1 MVTTTNEQAGTAP
14 NPAQTPPFDDFRSLL
29 AAVPPTK
36 VDGLRERIYD
46 WLEKREEDA
55 AVAIE
60 KAKARATIVEE
71 QNRIV
76 RMELQDVESVRSRGE
91 AAAARKA
98 KAGLLAEAMSAL
110 NPPDHAAQKEGE
122 EASEDENDDQGIVPA
137 DYQQP
142 TDSSATTHPLQPL
155 GTNIGRKVHAG
166 DTNALDIVIKELLD
180 EVMQLREGAS
190 ANVARIIMLED
201 QLHGANEA
209 LAAQNVVVEE
219 AMIAQKDQY
228 TNGGW
233 RTESD
238 TFQISSQPLVQTA
251 TTPTRVWGEVKERNF
266 QRLSDPWARK
276 DVPSLP
282 PQYPVDRRLGDA
294 DQAPIRGY
302 LDNDS
307 DISPHEFDSCFKQ
320 YKDMMFSLQLKNN
333 KEPVAYHEIPWPVLP
348 YTPEGNYPVPRW
360 RSRYAEKEDVDRFV
374 EGFMASR
381 HAEIWHGSMKD
392 DWLNLL
398 VYSFDDNA
406 KEIVGVMVGFLG

>member
-1 MVTTTNEQAGTAP
+1 MVTTTNEQAGTAS
-14 NPAQTPPFDDFRSLL
+14 NPAQSPPFDDFRSLL
-29 AAVPPTK
+29 AAVPPIK
-36 VDGLRERIYD
+36 SDALKERIYD
-46 WLEKREEDA
+46 WLQKREEDA

-60 KAKARATIVEE
+60 KAKARAIIVEE

-76 RMELQDVESVRSRGE
+76 RMELQDVESARLRGE
-91 AAAARKA
+91 AAATRKA
-98 KAGLLAEAMSAL
+98 NAGLLAEALSAL
-110 NPPDHAAQKEGE
+110 NPSDPATQKEGE
-122 EASEDENDDQGIVPA
+122 EASEDDNDDQGIVPA

-155 GTNIGRKVHAG
+155 GADIGRKVHAG

-209 LAAQNVVVEE
+209 LAAQNVVLEE
-219 AMIAQKDQY
+219 DMVTQKDQY

-233 RTESD
+233 RTESPS
-238 TFQISSQPLVQTA
+238 FKIPSQPLVQSTI
-251 TTPTRVWGEVKERNF
+251 TPLRVWGEAKERDF
-266 QRLSDPWARK
+266 QRLSDPWARE
-276 DVPSLP
+276 DVPPLGSQP
-282 PQYPVDRRLGDA
+282 PVDRRLRDA

-320 YKDMMFSLQLKNN
+320 YRDMMLSLQLKTSN
-333 KEPVAYHEIPWPVLP
+333 EPVAYHEIPWPVLP

-381 HAEIWHGSMKD
+381 HAETWHGSMKD

-398 VYSFDDNA
+398 VHAFDDSA
-406 KEIVGVMVGFLG
+406 KEIVETMVSFLG